1 MMRHFWGNLVC
12 GDLVFLFLLMGF
24 ATLPAAAQGPA
35 ALMMEKPAAPE
46 EKKEEEHAEE
56 EHTTEQE
63 EHEEQADI
71 DSECDEAIGEL
82 VSAVEQLTA
91 ENARLTTEL
100 TELRGR
106 YDEHHT
112 RHHDTSEEH
121 TEQLPEPEP
130 VPEERHAWF
139 RPIGKR

>member
-1 MMRHFWGNLVC
+1 MPEGENEH
-12 GDLVFLFLLMGF
+12 
-24 ATLPAAAQGPA
+24 
-35 ALMMEKPAAPE
+35 KE
-46 EKKEEEHAEE
+46 EKEGEHAEE
-56 EHTTEQE
+56 TTEQ
-63 EHEEQADI
+63 EQADI

-82 VSAVEQLTA
+82 LTAVEQLTA
-91 ENARLTTEL
+91 ENARLSTEL